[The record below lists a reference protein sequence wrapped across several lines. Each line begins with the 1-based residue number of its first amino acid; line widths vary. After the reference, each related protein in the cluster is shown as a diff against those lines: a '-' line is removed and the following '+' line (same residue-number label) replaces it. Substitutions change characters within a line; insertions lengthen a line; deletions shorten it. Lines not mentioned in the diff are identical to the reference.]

1 MKLLFYLTDTTPRA
15 ERHPVYRTTTPDMEI
30 CWTHDV
36 FLYISFLCAKSF
48 GQCLRPPTVFDVP
61 WESHAIPIAGPFTI
75 PSTKEAPRKFLSLLG
90 IYEQE
95 TQFHSLRCYVLCHFF
110 RGYVCLSYRAL
121 HEFVLIF
128 FMTCEPRWNR
138 AHFALRWHRRHS
150 QKPEAHVC
158 RFSARLYSFLF
169 PWILPGS
176 LL

>member
-1 MKLLFYLTDTTPRA
+1 MMSFYMFPFCVQSHSVNFYA
-15 ERHPVYRTTTPDMEI
+15 
-30 CWTHDV
+30 
-36 FLYISFLCAKSF
+36 
-48 GQCLRPPTVFDVP
+48 PPVFDVP
-61 WESHAIPIAGPFTI
+61 WESYAFRSQVLL
-75 PSTKEAPRKFLSLLG
+75 PSSPPRRHQEFVLSLLG

-169 PWILPGS
+169 PWILPRS